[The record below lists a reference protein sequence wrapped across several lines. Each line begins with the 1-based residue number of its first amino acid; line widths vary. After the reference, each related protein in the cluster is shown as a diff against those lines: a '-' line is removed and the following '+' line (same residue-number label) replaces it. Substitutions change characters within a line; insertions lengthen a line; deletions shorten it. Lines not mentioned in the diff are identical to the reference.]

1 MEPVLLHV
9 FIRSLEEKT
18 EPTLK
23 KFAKDPNLGDA
34 VSMLEGSTT
43 TQRKVDNLEDWAN
56 KNLIKFNHNKCKV
69 LRLR

>member
-18 EPTLK
+18 ERTLK
-23 KFAKDPNLGDA
+23 KFAEHPNLGDA
-34 VSMLEGSTT
+34 VSMLEDSTT

-69 LRLR
+69 LHLG